1 MRVPFSTDTHLLP
14 TTLQGFLL
22 PAFHPSY
29 WLGLTS
35 NESAWPAFD
44 WSDPF
49 MAAPGGAEGFSG
61 WGEGQPDE
69 QQAGL
74 CGVAQGALT
83 YGLPPVWGWADV
95 RCSEQSYVMCR
106 IMGGWR
112 RPAPPAELL
121 LMLAASGTSGTAVLS
136 GTGALQLAWLLA
148 CASSWYVVAADPAP
162 GAALSV

>member
-1 MRVPFSTDTHLLP
+1 MCHHVPCSDTRCLLP
-14 TTLQGFLL
+14 TAPQGFLL
-22 PAFHPSY
+22 PAFHYSY
-29 WLGLTS
+29 WLGLIS

-61 WGEGQPDE
+61 WGEAQPDE

-74 CGVAQGALT
+74 LCGAAQGALAG
-83 YGLPPVWGWADV
+83 GLPRMWGWADV

-112 RPAPPAELL
+112 RPAPLAWRLL
-121 LMLAASGTSGTAVLS
+121 LLAVSGTSGTGRLPHAQPTHAMRASHAV
-136 GTGALQLAWLLA
+136 
-148 CASSWYVVAADPAP
+148 
-162 GAALSV
+162 